1 MEQEFALSYTSE
13 LSETKKKLDKSDNRK
28 IIEFEGKK
36 VVQIEP
42 DNYLICWY
50 IVQMQVL

>member
-28 IIEFEGKK
+28 IIEFIKK
-36 VVQIEP
+36 
-42 DNYLICWY
+42 DNGINA
-50 IVQMQVL
+50 